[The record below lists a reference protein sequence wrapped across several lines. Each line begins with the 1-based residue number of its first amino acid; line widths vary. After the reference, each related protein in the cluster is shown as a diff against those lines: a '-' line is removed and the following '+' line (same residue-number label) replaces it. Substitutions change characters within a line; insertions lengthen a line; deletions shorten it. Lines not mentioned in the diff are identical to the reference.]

1 MLGAKRSRAGT
12 DTLQLDARCP
22 PQLGGSRPAQRHSL
36 CSPQLDN
43 NCPAQL
49 DNCPAQL
56 DSAQHS
62 WIPLPGT
69 SCSPNP
75 RVLWELLAPCSA
87 CEGPTALTGSP
98 SFPVPGC
105 CGSHAQPDDTGC
117 RRLPSGWVQQGCPQG
132 KAAPGGGRGA
142 AWGRPGHGH
151 GLLRMPRPSRGAFPG
166 EPRNLH
172 FKINRPWQPE
182 SRCCSSAGLS
192 PGARMKQLK
201 CSFQEAAGTPLYFL

>member
-1 MLGAKRSRAGT
+1 MLGAHLSWVA
-12 DTLQLDARCP
+12 A
-22 PQLGGSRPAQRHSL
+22 ARHSGTASAHHSWTTTAPHSWITARHSWTVL
-36 CSPQLDN
+36 STAGSH
-43 NCPAQL
+43 CPAQAVL
-49 DNCPAQL
+49 QIPACFG
-56 DSAQHS
+56 SCWPRAQHVRDPQLS
-62 WIPLPGT
+62 RGVPPSPYQGAVGPMLNPMTPGAG
-69 SCSPNP
+69 SCRAAGCSRAVP
-75 RVLWELLAPCSA
+75 REKQL
-87 CEGPTALTGSP
+87 
-98 SFPVPGC
+98 
-105 CGSHAQPDDTGC
+105 
-117 RRLPSGWVQQGCPQG
+117 R
-132 KAAPGGGRGA
+132 GGGRGA